1 MSKVLLSDSD
11 RQKMIDF
18 LLLNSCSVVSDGL
31 ANGKSGLC
39 LVFFELSRTQKIERL
54 EEYAFELLQQV
65 LVHER
70 KNVTFSNGAAGI
82 GYLLFHLIRERFVE
96 GDYNEL
102 FGQQHRK
109 IICTIQEKDFES
121 ANILEYIYL
130 LLFLYE
136 TVEFTPMNE
145 FLVVRG
151 KLVSLIREYFHRLEE
166 MPDFDREMFYPVAGK
181 FFHACFLAP
190 VILKDCKGII
200 ADMISLH
207 RMLEQKDMICDN
219 YEYGY
224 YFSRYSEMTRQPDL
238 MVSGRLLKSR
248 LLVGMFPGVLLF
260 REKIDNMLY
269 CCLDR
274 ESMGAVAM
282 DVFEKL
288 MGSIRDSAS
297 EALVRKIVS
306 GIPHKAYYVGLEQGV
321 VRLLMLDNY
330 LVHRMRSEHG
340 GNIWWLLI

>member
-54 EEYAFELLQQV
+54 EEYAFELLQQ

-145 FLVVRG
+145 FL
-151 KLVSLIREYFHRLEE
+151 
-166 MPDFDREMFYPVAGK
+166 
-181 FFHACFLAP
+181 
-190 VILKDCKGII
+190 
-200 ADMISLH
+200 
-207 RMLEQKDMICDN
+207 
-219 YEYGY
+219 
-224 YFSRYSEMTRQPDL
+224 L
-238 MVSGRLLKSR
+238 MS
-248 LLVGMFPGVLLF
+248 
-260 REKIDNMLY
+260 
-269 CCLDR
+269 
-274 ESMGAVAM
+274 
-282 DVFEKL
+282 
-288 MGSIRDSAS
+288 
-297 EALVRKIVS
+297 
-306 GIPHKAYYVGLEQGV
+306 
-321 VRLLMLDNY
+321 
-330 LVHRMRSEHG
+330 
-340 GNIWWLLI
+340 